1 MERKTGI
8 LTGMAIFLI
17 AIYRNIISPWIRP
30 CCRFHPSC
38 SEYAMTAF
46 KRHGFF
52 GGLLFSSWRILRCN
66 PFYRSGVDLVP
77 ESIFPSTKGSKKG
90 IR

>member
-8 LTGMAIFLI
+8 LTAIAISLI
-17 AIYRNIISPWIRP
+17 SIYRNIISPWIRP

-52 GGLLFSSWRILRCN
+52 AGLLFSSWRILRCN
-66 PFYRSGVDLVP
+66 PFCSSGEDPVP
-77 ESIFPSTKGSKKG
+77 ESIFPSTKGCKKG